1 MAHHFSVHTGN
12 GYMRMLEQYKAI
24 HGQLGTVRF
33 LPNHAAGSG
42 VVYDIKP
49 EYGQGTLQMYLLQAN
64 VMLLIYDFVLTD
76 EMVTAFD
83 LDDDYFE
90 LEYCIDGSMHIHER
104 QAGEAR
110 FAANELSV
118 SLSQAVSGNIR
129 RSAGQAYRGVS
140 ITGSRAALPAY
151 FGSAGIGIW
160 NETIERMDA
169 RERAEY
175 YLGAQASP
183 EIASAFLQIYHCR
196 LPVLTRALF
205 YESKVSEILS
215 AIVSLEIE
223 RVSDYVAI
231 SLSPHEYRQIKQIP
245 RLLMESPEECP
256 TLSSL
261 SDQLGIA
268 LKRLTKGFKMLY
280 GDTIFSYHRKQTL
293 QQASSLL
300 LGTDRSVSEIAYE
313 VGYSNPS
320 NFGVAFKKHFGMTPM
335 QYRETSILHKR

>member
-1 MAHHFSVHTGN
+1 MAHYFSVHANN
-12 GYMRMLEQYKAI
+12 GYMDMLEQYKSI
-24 HGQLGTVRF
+24 HGQLGTIRF
-33 LPNHAAGSG
+33 IPNHTASSG
-42 VVYDIKP
+42 VVYDINP
-49 EYGQGTLQMYLLQAN
+49 EYGQGTLQMYILLES

-83 LDDDYFE
+83 LNDDYFE
-90 LEYCIDGSMHIHER
+90 LEYCIDGSMHIHEQ
-104 QAGEAR
+104 QAGYAR
-110 FAANELSV
+110 FAANQLSV
-118 SLSQAVSGNIR
+118 SLSQAVSGSIR
-129 RSAGQAYRGVS
+129 RTAGQAYRGVS

-160 NETIERMDA
+160 DETIELMDA
-169 RERAEY
+169 QERAEY

-183 EIASAFLQIYHCR
+183 EIAAAFLQIYHCR
-196 LPVLTRALF
+196 LPVRTRALF

-231 SLSPHEYRQIKQIP
+231 ALSPHEYEQIKRIP
-245 RLLMESPEECP
+245 HLLMESPDEYP
-256 TLSSL
+256 TLPSL
-261 SDQLGIA
+261 SHRLGIT

-280 GDTIFSYHRKQTL
+280 GDTIYSYHRKQAL
-293 QQASSLL
+293 QHASSLL

-313 VGYSNPS
+313 VGYSNPT

-335 QYRETSILHKR
+335 QYREASILHKR